1 VNNLHSLQEVKDI
14 EVKVL
19 GFEDDTRAAS
29 CVELYFWNIQ
39 GLLRS

>member
-1 VNNLHSLQEVKDI
+1 MALF

-39 GLLRS
+39 GLLEVCTLEDCL